1 MVKQYTSDIKND
13 TKERRKGEKKKI
25 WKKKKVSTEN
35 LFKSFND
42 KRTVNTKFAK
52 IIKYTIPLLQAGQ
65 LIFTENL

>member
-1 MVKQYTSDIKND
+1 M
-13 TKERRKGEKKKI
+13 ER
-25 WKKKKVSTEN
+25 KKVSTEN

-52 IIKYTIPLLQAGQ
+52 IIKYTIPLLQASQ